1 VHRGSPSKST
11 LLKSSRRTILHAM
24 ASENLQSEDRE
35 GTRIKGAHNVIQSSR
50 RHTRCYHT
58 ACFARLV
65 CISTSPG
72 TKKSYCRPLR
82 YTCASSAQE
91 RPKTRKLVSRRL
103 ESRRLESRRLK
114 SKRLKSRSARRSH
127 LLALRAPTAP
137 LADRARQLE
146 PITLQ
151 NQPRWR
157 FGVTTIH
164 RLDTVATERP
174 YLRTVSDTEPA
185 TTTQPRS
192 ALPRKESR
200 TNPQAT
206 LCVLLPL
213 LTRSIELVSPKL
225 GTPRLFWLIISWKP
239 GHHQRDPPQGL
250 GPPRRERWQRHVQRR
265 DSQVPRAP
273 PYG

>member
-35 GTRIKGAHNVIQSSR
+35 GTRIKGAHNIIQSSR
-50 RHTRCYHT
+50 RHTRYYHT

-65 CISTSPG
+65 CISTSPW
-72 TKKSYCRPLR
+72 TKQSYCRPLR
-82 YTCASSAQE
+82 STCASSAQE
-91 RPKTRKLVSRRL
+91 RPKTRKLV
-103 ESRRLESRRLK
+103 SRRLESRRLK

-151 NQPRWR
+151 NQPCWR

-174 YLRTVSDTEPA
+174 YPRTVSDTEPA

-239 GHHQRDPPQGL
+239 RHHQRDPPQGL